1 MNFMYDLQEASHVF
15 NNISRGYIANLNLQY
30 EGCVGSIRTLGRYQ
44 DSIRRAVSQ
53 CDSAKIS
60 LNHAEV
66 RVKDAQ
72 IALDKATAHA
82 QLVADAFSSAV
93 SSGAVSSG
101 AVSSSAAAA
110 ASTHSSTLPKV
121 LPQGKVSAAS
131 VNGHLGVE
139 EKIGDGSSACVDGD
153 TDEFLGSDS
162 EFSHSSESVTT
173 SSVSSACGSSDSSS
187 ATTTALSAAPRSPT
201 KTEGSNPGKT
211 EGSNPGKTEGSNP
224 GNSVSLAP
232 ANSGSFLSFNSFNS
246 ALREKLSPLIAFASG
261 TMASSVDDGKLVRY
275 PFSVMDIQILIFL
288 IYYDEVFSVCI

>member
-1 MNFMYDLQEASHVF
+1 MYDLQEASHVF

-82 QLVADAFSSAV
+82 QLVADAFSS
-93 SSGAVSSG
+93 AVSSG

-201 KTEGSNPGKT
+201 KTEGSNPG
-211 EGSNPGKTEGSNP
+211 
-224 GNSVSLAP
+224 NSVSLAP
-232 ANSGSFLSFNSFNS
+232 ANSGSFLSFNSLNS

-261 TMASSVDDGKLVRY
+261 TMASSVDDGKLVRD